1 MIQLGSNISVLG
13 PQLNHSE
20 LLCLLVTIQMTGLH
34 EVQMDKQLGD
44 VNATEYHLGVVH
56 DVLGVSVTRHLQLQ
70 P

>member
-1 MIQLGSNISVLG
+1 M
-13 PQLNHSE
+13 NHSG

-70 P
+70 T